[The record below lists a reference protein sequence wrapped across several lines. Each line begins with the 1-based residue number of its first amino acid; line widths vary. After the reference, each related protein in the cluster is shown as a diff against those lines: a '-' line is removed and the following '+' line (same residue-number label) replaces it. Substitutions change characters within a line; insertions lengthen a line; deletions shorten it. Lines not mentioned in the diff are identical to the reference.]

1 MITVTEAKKNVENY
15 KLGVVAMNTETAK
28 KWCEGVSEK
37 IARNSAEGYT
47 YIYVSC
53 GELKGDSRRIAETLL
68 REAGFEVSYSAK
80 ENHYRISW

>member
-1 MITVTEAKKNVENY
+1 MITVNEAKKNVENY

-37 IARNSAEGYT
+37 IAHNSAEGYT

-53 GELKGDSRRIAETLL
+53 GDLKEEPRRIAETLL
-68 REAGFEVSYSAK
+68 REAGFEVSYNAK
-80 ENHYRISW
+80 ERHLRISW